1 MVTRT
6 LDEERSCLVPV
17 WITSTGKE
25 ENSNMDC
32 FNREREV
39 DNDEQLHVLYGLPQ
53 QGREALVVLHKCY
66 RRKIIGPD
74 FDVGRVSRFQ
84 CGLLHEN
91 FSSIV
96 LRRYYKRRGFV
107 QSWERVS
114 LFQCGFLH
122 QDYFLTV
129 LHRCH
134 KRRKGSREKGGCEN
148 PCVTR

>member
-1 MVTRT
+1 MQEVQEVVTRT

-25 ENSNMDC
+25 KNSNIDC
-32 FNREREV
+32 FNREEKWIMMSNSTFYMDYLNRE
-39 DNDEQLHVLYGLPQ
+39 
-53 QGREALVVLHKCY
+53 REALVVLHKCY

-114 LFQCGFLH
+114 LFQCGFYIRTTSLLFCT
-122 QDYFLTV
+122 DVTSN
-129 LHRCH
+129 
-134 KRRKGSREKGGCEN
+134 KRRKCREEGF
-148 PCVTR
+148 